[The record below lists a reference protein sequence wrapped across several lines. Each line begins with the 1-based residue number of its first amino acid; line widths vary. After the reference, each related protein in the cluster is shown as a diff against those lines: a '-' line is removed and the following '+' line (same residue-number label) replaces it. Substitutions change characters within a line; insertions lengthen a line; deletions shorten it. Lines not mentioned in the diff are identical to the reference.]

1 MESEEKQGVGKKQL
15 VKKIASTTG
24 NVLLCLLILFVF
36 FTLTISITVKKDSDG
51 TATVF
56 GYQLRFV
63 QSSSMEK
70 SEQTDVSKYKIKS
83 IPVKSCVFVEVMPK
97 EETKRQE
104 WLKTIKVGDVLTFK
118 YVYQKQETITHRVI
132 KIEEKSQGGYVIT
145 LEGDNKTESS
155 SVGQQII
162 DTEDENSPN
171 YIIGRVTGQSRLI
184 GLVVYALRSP
194 IGIVCIIII
203 PCLIMIA
210 FQIMRIID
218 AVNKEKKEKLVEV
231 QNSQASEIEELRRRV
246 EELQQKAEE
255 NKGKAIKENNGE
267 IK

>member
-1 MESEEKQGVGKKQL
+1 MESEEKQEVGKKQL

-36 FTLTISITVKKDSDG
+36 FTLTISITAKKDSDG

-63 QSSSMEK
+63 QASSMEK
-70 SEQTDVSKYKIKS
+70 CEQTDVSKYKIKS

-118 YVYQKQETITHRVI
+118 YVYQKQETITHRVV

-145 LEGDNKTESS
+145 LEGDNKAESN

-210 FQIMRIID
+210 FQVMRIID
-218 AVNKEKKEKLVEV
+218 AVNKEKKEKLEEV

-255 NKGKAIKENNGE
+255 NKEKDGE
-267 IK
+267 MK